1 MKISKWFLRLLF
13 PVSDQNN
20 TNKEFKES
28 QSRNKFL
35 VKILLGI
42 FFRIE
47 NQLFVDFKEAN
58 YHSWPSLWTEEA
70 GVANLVLFHKIWPPL
85 KNLVALP
92 ESSGAPHTFEQL
104 AKSFAENSSVKY
116 SIKGGVDIQLGDRVK
131 MWA

>member
-1 MKISKWFLRLLF
+1 MRLLF

-20 TNKEFKES
+20 TNQELKES

-47 NQLFVDFKEAN
+47 NQLFVNFKEAN

>member
-1 MKISKWFLRLLF
+1 M
-13 PVSDQNN
+13 
-20 TNKEFKES
+20 
-28 QSRNKFL
+28 
-35 VKILLGI
+35 
-42 FFRIE
+42 
-47 NQLFVDFKEAN
+47 
-58 YHSWPSLWTEEA
+58 
-70 GVANLVLFHKIWPPL
+70 ANLVLFHKIWSPL

>member
-1 MKISKWFLRLLF
+1 MRLLF

-20 TNKEFKES
+20 TNQELKES

-70 GVANLVLFHKIWPPL
+70 GVANSRFI
-85 KNLVALP
+85 
-92 ESSGAPHTFEQL
+92 S
-104 AKSFAENSSVKY
+104 
-116 SIKGGVDIQLGDRVK
+116 
-131 MWA
+131 

>member
-1 MKISKWFLRLLF
+1 MRLLF

-20 TNKEFKES
+20 TNQEFKES

-47 NQLFVDFKEAN
+47 NQLFVNFKEAN

>member
-1 MKISKWFLRLLF
+1 MRLLF

-58 YHSWPSLWTEEA
+58 YHSWPPLWTEEA
-70 GVANLVLFHKIWPPL
+70 GMANLVLFHKIWSPL